1 MVYNFL
7 PLLRGASMCSGLR
20 AGQQRSMRGVAV
32 VASRGI
38 GVDPC
43 AVGLCRQSYRSR
55 CEVTLLALR
64 GFRRFAS
71 GRWPPQ
77 ERPADQEFKT
87 WGRHNRMHV
96 AAGEL

>member
-1 MVYNFL
+1 MAYNFL

-71 GRWPPQ
+71 GRWPP
-77 ERPADQEFKT
+77 RRTAC
-87 WGRHNRMHV
+87 G
-96 AAGEL
+96 